1 MTERLDVTKTLRNVV
16 GELKATF
23 KFGLVTFKGQR
34 TRCRPTVDV
43 SLRYDRY
50 RRPCFSAM
58 ANVLCGRRYVMGGQC
73 LDSIYRD
80 SFAMRHNPTF
90 NMIYGLWKRNH
101 LNDLNASVNDEQQK
115 FVDKFIA
122 ANGGE
127 NFRYDYTK
135 VSNYLKSI
143 GKFSYVVDGK
153 TCNYGEG
160 WYYRPISDE
169 DMTAIKELFE
179 ITK

>member
-1 MTERLDVTKTLRNVV
+1 MTEKLNVTKNLCELH
-16 GELKATF
+16 GELRATF
-23 KFGLVTFKGQR
+23 TFGLVSFKGQR

-43 SLRYDRY
+43 RLRYDRHG
-50 RRPCFSAM
+50 RPCFSAM
-58 ANVLCGRRYVMGGQC
+58 ADVVCGRSYVMGGQC
-73 LDSIYRD
+73 LDSIHRD
-80 SFAMRHNPTF
+80 SFAMRHSPTF
-90 NMIYGLWKRNH
+90 KMIYGLWKRNH

-115 FVDKFIA
+115 FVDEFIV

-135 VSNYLKSI
+135 VCDYLKSI

-169 DMTAIKELFE
+169 DMAAIKELFE
-179 ITK
+179 IAK

>member
-1 MTERLDVTKTLRNVV
+1 MNEKLNVTKTLRNVP
-16 GELKATF
+16 GERIATF
-23 KFGLVTFKGQR
+23 KFGLVTFRGQR

-43 SLRYDRY
+43 RIRYDNHN
-50 RRPCFSAM
+50 RPCFSAM
-58 ANVLCGRRYVMGGQC
+58 ANVMCGRSHIMGGQC

-80 SFAMRHNPTF
+80 SFAMRHSPTF
-90 NMIYGLWKRNH
+90 KMIYGLWERNH
-101 LNDLNASVNDEQQK
+101 LNDLKASVNDEQQK
-115 FVDKFIA
+115 LVDEFV

-135 VSNYLKSI
+135 VCDYLKSI

-169 DMTAIKELFE
+169 DMTAINDLFE
-179 ITK
+179 IAK